1 MYYSVSCDWMRC
13 EISNDRLMN
22 KFAQHMNRYI
32 AALLFLILAAL
43 LAWLSVRYSWE
54 TDLTRGGRHQLSQ
67 ASRQVLAR
75 MHGAIKVTS
84 YARNEPE
91 LRVLVRDFIYRYQR
105 VKHDIDLKFVNP
117 DTVPEETRNLGISV
131 DGELVIRYKG
141 RLEHVRTDSEQAFT
155 NALQRLLRGTTT
167 WVAFTEGHG
176 ERDPL
181 RNAGQD
187 ISIWARQMKNRGLN
201 LQPINLAS
209 LNSIPDNTAVLV
221 IASPR
226 TGFLPGEVHKIIDY
240 LNAGGNLLWL
250 VDPGE
255 RDGLGALRKY
265 LGLKFP
271 AGTII
276 DIAGQVIGIKD
287 PRITLATRS
296 LYGKNPAV
304 AKFEM
309 TTLFPG
315 AVPIDT
321 SPTGSW
327 KVTPV
332 ITTATHTWLERGNLN
347 GKISYDKDQD
357 RLGPFNLAVSLER
370 VLHHAKS
377 DRQQRILVVGD
388 GDFVSNTY
396 INKGGN
402 LELGIRLIDWLTRGD
417 NFINIPVRT
426 VEDADLQFSKSAAII
441 IGFGLLVL
449 LPAGLLATGGFIWWR
464 RKHR

>member
-1 MYYSVSCDWMRC
+1 MMH
-13 EISNDRLMN
+13 
-22 KFAQHMNRYI
+22 KFAQRLNTVV
-32 AALLFLILAAL
+32 AALLFMVLAAL

-75 MHGAIKVTS
+75 MDGAIEVTS

-91 LRVLVRDFIYRYQR
+91 LRELVRNFLYRYQR
-105 VKHDIDLKFVNP
+105 VKGDIDLKFVNP
-117 DTVPEETRNLGISV
+117 DTVPDETRNLGISV
-131 DGELVIRYKG
+131 DGELVIRYRG
-141 RLEHVRTDSEQAFT
+141 RLEHVRTDSEQEFT
-155 NALQRLLRGTTT
+155 NALQRLLRGTRV

-181 RNAGQD
+181 GKAGQD
-187 ISIWARQMKNRGLN
+187 ISIWAKQMKSRGMN

-209 LNSIPDNTAVLV
+209 LSSIPDNTAVLV
-221 IASPR
+221 IASPT

-255 RDGLGALRKY
+255 RNGLGALRKY
-265 LGLKFP
+265 LGLEFP

-276 DIAGQVIGIKD
+276 DIAGQVIGIDD
-287 PRITLATRS
+287 PRITLATRQ
-296 LYGKNPAV
+296 LYGENPAV
-304 AKFEM
+304 AGFEL
-309 TTLFPG
+309 TTLFPE
-315 AVPIDT
+315 AVPID
-321 SPTGSW
+321 SKPTGSW

-332 ITTATHTWLERGNLN
+332 ITTATHTWLERGALQ

-370 VLHHAKS
+370 VLHHAAS
-377 DRQQRILVVGD
+377 DHQQRVLVIGD

-396 INKGGN
+396 INKSGN
-402 LELGIRLIDWLTRGD
+402 LELGIRLIDWLTRDD

-426 VEDADLQFSKSAAII
+426 VEDANLQLSKLAAII
-441 IGFGLLVL
+441 IGFGFLIL

>member
-1 MYYSVSCDWMRC
+1 MSGPV
-13 EISNDRLMN
+13 N
-22 KFAQHMNRYI
+22 KFAQHLNRYV
-32 AALLFLILAAL
+32 AVLLILVVATL
-43 LAWLSVRYSWE
+43 LAWLSVHYSWE

-67 ASRQVLAR
+67 ASRQVLAQ

-91 LRVLVRDFIYRYQR
+91 LRELVRDFIYRYQR
-105 VKHDIDLKFVNP
+105 VKSDIDLKFINP

-131 DGELVIRYKG
+131 DGELVIRYQG

-155 NALQRLLRGTTT
+155 NALQRLLQGTRL

-181 RNAGQD
+181 GKAGQD
-187 ISIWARQMKNRGLN
+187 ISIWARQMKSRGLN

-221 IASPR
+221 IASPT
-226 TGFLPGEVHKIIDY
+226 TGFLPGEVSKIINY
-240 LNAGGNLLWL
+240 LKAGGNLLWL

-255 RDGLGALRKY
+255 RNGLGALRKY
-265 LGLKFP
+265 LGLQFP

-276 DIAGQVIGIKD
+276 DIAGQVIGIND

-296 LYGKNPAV
+296 LYGKHPAV

-321 SPTGSW
+321 KPTDSW

-332 ITTATHTWLERGNLN
+332 ITTARHTWLERGDLK
-347 GKISYDKDQD
+347 GKISYDKDRD

-370 VLHHAKS
+370 TTHHAGS
-377 DRQQRILVVGD
+377 GHQQRVLVVGD

-396 INKGGN
+396 INKSGN
-402 LELGIRLIDWLTRGD
+402 LELGMRLIDWLARDD

-426 VEDADLQFSKSAAII
+426 VEDANLQLSKLAAII